1 MVAYEFST
9 HLVDTEAVV
18 IPPEYAR
25 KLQKGA
31 PVRVILLVEEKV
43 NGEVEESE
51 MPADLPSLEEIVA
64 KIQRMGPNPNNIT
77 PASGLLA
84 EKLAHP
90 LTEPDSTF
98 DLEVWTRDWDY
109 IEAHMKTQSLAHEE
123 AECQEWVQ

>member
-9 HLVDTEAVV
+9 HLVDPEAVV

-25 KLQKGA
+25 KLQKGT

-43 NGEVEESE
+43 NSEVEESE
-51 MPADLPSLEEIVA
+51 MPADFPSLEEIVA

-84 EKLAHP
+84 KHLA
-90 LTEPDSTF
+90 E
-98 DLEVWTRDWDY
+98 LESEIDPQL
-109 IEAHMKTQSLAHEE
+109 K
-123 AECQEWVQ
+123 QENWLV

>member
-9 HLVDTEAVV
+9 HLVGTEAVV

-51 MPADLPSLEEIVA
+51 MPADFPSLEEIVA

-84 EKLAHP
+84 KHLAELESEIDPNFDINAWLAEWDRFEEKM
-90 LTEPDSTF
+90 
-98 DLEVWTRDWDY
+98 
-109 IEAHMKTQSLAHEE
+109 EADELAHE
-123 AECQEWVQ
+123 ALEWST